1 MENRVKFY
9 SRSDLSLGYFKH
21 RIEVVLSNY
30 EENFIGERLVEDI
43 LELHSIAVILENK
56 IYFSDWNEERREKYN
71 SLLPKIKKEVN
82 LFFNNKTTK
91 ELLYI
96 IERFFIEKNT
106 YIDELIHVLG
116 RCKCFDKIEEKEF
129 CIICNKTE
137 IHISILLRHET
148 LVKKYPICFK
158 KLFLKTEK
166 NIELLLSNAFLEENK
181 LYHIPNNISEDEWN
195 KLLIGYISSEHSN
208 FYYLRR
214 LYNRLG
220 NFKGSNYLKITEE
233 IKLMIYKRMK
243 VLTQR
248 FDEKKDTVQFD
259 WYICSDRKSYYEMRK
274 NNIPCYLVDLEYF
287 NVNKN
292 YKDLFDYIIY
302 RFELIN
308 HVGLLSL
315 VCFENIDITI
325 FERYSNNQS
334 GDEYSTGTGF
344 FIKEK
349 IYLAKIDV
357 LINIIKK
364 NKLSIELF
372 IKWFFK
378 EYCLENFEVKWL
390 KISLPCESEEI
401 ENKISILFK
410 IEENIRK
417 QYYLLS
423 KYGEVNKDM
432 YNMLSNV
439 PSLDSLTSSFEKKYL
454 KVNEF
459 NLEMKEILYLLFSTQ
474 GTISYIDEN
483 CQADTFYDLLKNEV
497 VYYTYYQG
505 SEKNE
510 IDILIEK
517 KIIINANNRLFFRD
531 KKKIEILKLLY
542 DYSEIN
548 YFSLSD
554 EELLILEELISENWV
569 TPSSTLFSFGELR
582 YLNYILNDKYFINS
596 RGLRNMYQHGG
607 PIYDDESKYK
617 EEYYIIIYILIMYV
631 IKIYEELQWKMRN

>member
-9 SRSDLSLGYFKH
+9 SRSDLSLGYFKP
-21 RIEVVLSNY
+21 RIEVILSNY

-43 LELHSIAVILENK
+43 LELHSIAVILENE
-56 IYFSDWNEERREKYN
+56 IYFSDWNEERRGKYN

-82 LFFNNKTTK
+82 LFFNNKTK
-91 ELLYI
+91 EELLDI

-106 YIDELIHVLG
+106 YINELMFVLG
-116 RCKCFDKIEEKEF
+116 RCKCFDKIEDKEF
-129 CIICNKTE
+129 YIICNKTE
-137 IHISILLRHET
+137 INISILLRHEI
-148 LVKKYPICFK
+148 LVKKYPNCFK
-158 KLFLKTEK
+158 KLFLQTEK

-181 LYHIPNNISEDEWN
+181 LYHIPSNISEDEWDR
-195 KLLIGYISSEHSN
+195 LLTSYISSEYSN
-208 FYYLRR
+208 IYYLRR

-243 VLTQR
+243 VLAQR
-248 FDEKKDTVQFD
+248 FDNKKGVVQMD
-259 WYICSDRKSYYEMRK
+259 WYICSDRNSYYEMKK
-274 NNIPCYLVDLEYF
+274 NNIPCYLVDSEYF

-292 YKDLFDYIIY
+292 YKDLLDYIIY

-308 HVGLLSL
+308 HAGLLSL
-315 VCFENIDITI
+315 VCFENIDTTI

-334 GDEYSTGTGF
+334 EDEYKIGTGF
-344 FIKEK
+344 FLKEK
-349 IYLAKIDV
+349 IYLAKIEV

-364 NKLSIELF
+364 NKLDIELF

-378 EYCLENFEVKWL
+378 EFCLENFEVKWL

-401 ENKISILFK
+401 ENKISIFFK

-417 QYYLLS
+417 QYYLFS

-439 PSLDSLTSSFEKKYL
+439 PSLDSLTSFFETKYL
-454 KVNEF
+454 RANVF
-459 NLEMKEILYLLFSTQ
+459 NIELKEILLILFSTQ
-474 GTISYIDEN
+474 TSTSYIDNN
-483 CQADTFYDLLKNEV
+483 CKADTFYDLLKNEV
-497 VYYTYYQG
+497 VYYTNYQG

-517 KIIINANNRLFFRD
+517 KIIINTNNRLFFRD

-554 EELLILEELISENWV
+554 EELPILEELISVNWV
-569 TPSSTLFSFGELR
+569 IPSRALFSFGELR

-631 IKIYEELQWKMRN
+631 IKIYEELHWKMRN

>member
-9 SRSDLSLGYFKH
+9 SRSDLSLGYFKP
-21 RIEVVLSNY
+21 RIEVILSNY
-30 EENFIGERLVEDI
+30 EENFIGEHLVEDI
-43 LELHSIAVILENK
+43 LELHSIAVILENE
-56 IYFSDWNEERREKYN
+56 IYFSDWNEKRREKYN

-82 LFFNNKTTK
+82 LFFNNKTK
-91 ELLYI
+91 EELLYI

-106 YIDELIHVLG
+106 YISELMHVLG
-116 RCKCFDKIEEKEF
+116 RCKWFDKIEEREF
-129 CIICNKTE
+129 YIICNKTG
-137 IHISILLRHET
+137 IDISILLRDEM
-148 LVKKYPICFK
+148 LVKKYPNCFR
-158 KLFLKTEK
+158 KLFLQTEK

-181 LYHIPNNISEDEWN
+181 LYHIPSNISEDEWN
-195 KLLIGYISSEHSN
+195 RLLTSYISSEHSN
-208 FYYLRR
+208 IYYLRR

-243 VLTQR
+243 VLAQR
-248 FDEKKDTVQFD
+248 FDNKKGAVHMD
-259 WYICSDRKSYYEMRK
+259 WYICSDRNSYYEMKK
-274 NNIPCYLVDLEYF
+274 NNILCYLVDSEYF

-292 YKDLFDYIIY
+292 YKDLLDYIIY

-315 VCFENIDITI
+315 VCFENIDTTI

-334 GDEYSTGTGF
+334 EDEYKTGTGF
-344 FIKEK
+344 FLKEK
-349 IYLAKIDV
+349 IYLAKIEV

-364 NKLSIELF
+364 NKLDIELF

-378 EYCLENFEVKWL
+378 EFCLENFEVKWL

-401 ENKISILFK
+401 ENKISIFFK

-417 QYYLLS
+417 QYYLFS

-439 PSLDSLTSSFEKKYL
+439 PSLDSLTSFFETKYL
-454 KVNEF
+454 SANVF
-459 NLEMKEILYLLFSTQ
+459 NRELKEILYLLFSTQ
-474 GTISYIDEN
+474 TTISYIDNN
-483 CQADTFYDLLKNEV
+483 CKADTFYDLLKNEV
-497 VYYTYYQG
+497 VYYTNYQG

-517 KIIINANNRLFFRD
+517 KIIINTNNRLFFSD

-554 EELLILEELISENWV
+554 EELPILEELISVNWV
-569 TPSSTLFSFGELR
+569 IPSRTLFSLGELR

-617 EEYYIIIYILIMYV
+617 EEYYIIIYILIIYV

>member
-9 SRSDLSLGYFKH
+9 SRSDLSLGYFKP

-30 EENFIGERLVEDI
+30 EENFIGEHLVEDI
-43 LELHSIAVILENK
+43 LELHSIAVILENG

-71 SLLPKIKKEVN
+71 SLVPKIKKEVN
-82 LFFNNKTTK
+82 LFFNNKTIE

-96 IERFFIEKNT
+96 IERFFIKKNI
-106 YIDELIHVLG
+106 YINELMHVLG

-129 CIICNKTE
+129 YTICNKTE
-137 IHISILLRHET
+137 INMSILLRHEM
-148 LVKKYPICFK
+148 LVKKYPNCFK
-158 KLFLKTEK
+158 KLFLQTEK

-181 LYHIPNNISEDEWN
+181 LYHIPSDISEDEWN
-195 KLLIGYISSEHSN
+195 RLLTSYISSEHSN
-208 FYYLRR
+208 IYYLRR

-243 VLTQR
+243 VLAQR
-248 FDEKKDTVQFD
+248 FDNKKGAIQMD
-259 WYICSDRKSYYEMRK
+259 WYICSDRKSYYEMKK
-274 NNIPCYLVDLEYF
+274 NNIPCYLVDSEYF

-292 YKDLFDYIIY
+292 YKDLLDYIIY

-308 HVGLLSL
+308 HVGLISL
-315 VCFENIDITI
+315 VCFENIDTTI
-325 FERYSNNQS
+325 FERHSNNQS
-334 GDEYSTGTGF
+334 EDEYKIGTGF
-344 FIKEK
+344 SLKEK
-349 IYLAKIDV
+349 LYLAKLEV

-364 NKLSIELF
+364 NKLDIELF

-378 EYCLENFEVKWL
+378 EFCLENFEVKWL

-410 IEENIRK
+410 LEENIRK
-417 QYYLLS
+417 QYYLFS
-423 KYGEVNKDM
+423 KYGEANKDM

-439 PSLDSLTSSFEKKYL
+439 PSLDSLTSFFETKYL
-454 KVNEF
+454 RANVF
-459 NLEMKEILYLLFSTQ
+459 NIELKEILYLLFSTQ
-474 GTISYIDEN
+474 TTISFIDNN
-483 CQADTFYDLLKNEV
+483 CKADTFYDLLKNEV
-497 VYYTYYQG
+497 VYYTNYQG

-517 KIIINANNRLFFRD
+517 KIIINTNNRLFFRD

-554 EELLILEELISENWV
+554 EELPILEELISVNWV
-569 TPSSTLFSFGELR
+569 IPSRTLFSFGELR

>member
-9 SRSDLSLGYFKH
+9 SRSDLSLGYFKP
-21 RIEVVLSNY
+21 RIEVILSNY
-30 EENFIGERLVEDI
+30 EENFIGEHLVEDI
-43 LELHSIAVILENK
+43 LELHSIAVILENE
-56 IYFSDWNEERREKYN
+56 IYFSDWNEKRREKYN

-82 LFFNNKTTK
+82 LFFNNKTK
-91 ELLYI
+91 EELLDI

-106 YIDELIHVLG
+106 YISELMHALG
-116 RCKCFDKIEEKEF
+116 RCKWFDKIEEKEF
-129 CIICNKTE
+129 YIICNKTG
-137 IHISILLRHET
+137 INISILLRHEM
-148 LVKKYPICFK
+148 LVKKYPNCFR
-158 KLFLKTEK
+158 KLFLQTEK

-181 LYHIPNNISEDEWN
+181 LYHIPSNISEDEWN
-195 KLLIGYISSEHSN
+195 RLLTSYISSEHSN
-208 FYYLRR
+208 IYYLRR

-243 VLTQR
+243 VLAQR
-248 FDEKKDTVQFD
+248 FDNKKGAVHMD
-259 WYICSDRKSYYEMRK
+259 WYICSDRNSYYEMKK
-274 NNIPCYLVDLEYF
+274 NNILCYLVDSEYF

-292 YKDLFDYIIY
+292 YKDLLDYIIY

-315 VCFENIDITI
+315 VCFENIDTTI

-334 GDEYSTGTGF
+334 EDEYKTGTGF
-344 FIKEK
+344 FLKEK
-349 IYLAKIDV
+349 IYLAKIEV

-364 NKLSIELF
+364 NKLDIELF

-378 EYCLENFEVKWL
+378 EFCLENFEVKWL

-401 ENKISILFK
+401 ENKISIFFK

-417 QYYLLS
+417 QYYLFS

-439 PSLDSLTSSFEKKYL
+439 PSLDSLTSFFETKYL
-454 KVNEF
+454 SANVF
-459 NLEMKEILYLLFSTQ
+459 NRELKEILYLLFSTQ
-474 GTISYIDEN
+474 TTISYIDNN
-483 CQADTFYDLLKNEV
+483 CKADTFYDLLKNEV
-497 VYYTYYQG
+497 VYYTNYQG

-510 IDILIEK
+510 IDIFIEK
-517 KIIINANNRLFFRD
+517 KIIINTNNRLFFSD

-554 EELLILEELISENWV
+554 EELLILEELISVNWV
-569 TPSSTLFSFGELR
+569 IPSRTLFSLGELR
-582 YLNYILNDKYFINS
+582 YLNYILNDKYFSNS

-617 EEYYIIIYILIMYV
+617 EEYYIIIYILIIYV